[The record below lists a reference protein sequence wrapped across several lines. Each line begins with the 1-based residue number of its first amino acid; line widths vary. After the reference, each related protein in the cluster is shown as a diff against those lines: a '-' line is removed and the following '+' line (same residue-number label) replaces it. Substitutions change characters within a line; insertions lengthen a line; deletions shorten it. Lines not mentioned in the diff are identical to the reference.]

1 VRELEGH
8 ATRVNSVTFSP
19 DGKTLFTGDAEGV
32 ICVWKTDLSKDGIDD
47 IQRIKQV
54 RETEIVQVPI
64 THLEMGRSNFALI
77 VHTRDNMVRVFETK
91 VMVPS
96 QRYTGI
102 VCSRFQMMSTFSPD
116 GRYILAGSEDG
127 SVVLWT
133 TRKSEAVSVKE
144 WMCKFD
150 QPVTAIAWN
159 RVENMVAFS
168 SFGDAQPI
176 LVFWDDKRPVTQP
189 DEFDIF

>member
-1 VRELEGH
+1 
-8 ATRVNSVTFSP
+8 VNSITFSA

-32 ICVWKTDLSKDGIDD
+32 ICQWRTDLSKEGIDD
-47 IQRIKQV
+47 IRLIKQV
-54 RETEIVQVPI
+54 RENEIVQMPI
-64 THLEMGRSNFALI
+64 THLEMGRSSFALI
-77 VHTRDNMVRVFETK
+77 VHTRDNMVRLFETK

-96 QRYTGI
+96 HRYSGI
-102 VCSRFQMMSTFSPD
+102 VCRRFQMMSTFSPD
-116 GRYILAGSEDG
+116 GKYILAGSEDG

-133 TRKSEAVSVKE
+133 TKKSDPVPVKE
-144 WMCKFD
+144 WACKFD

-176 LVFWDDKRPVTQP
+176 LVFWDDKRPVTP
-189 DEFDIF
+189 ADGLNMF